1 MEKILD
7 KIKTK
12 KNSKKIDETKSNKD
26 KIKKFTSGEV
36 IFLIIATCL
45 ISLLFGYML
54 NNKTNSKDED
64 KTLDEFIST
73 YNDLLKNYYEDI
85 DKKELLSGAVN
96 GMLSTLDQYSTLI
109 DTETNEN
116 FYLTLE
122 GSYNGVGIEISNDD
136 NNNIVIIG
144 VLSNSPAERAG
155 LKAGDVVKKIDDLD
169 LTNTEF
175 STLSNYIRKSTDQN
189 NYKIIIEKDG
199 KTELHELSKE
209 IVTIKS
215 VDYKIIEKD
224 NHKIGYIYISIF
236 SNTTA
241 LQFKNALDDL
251 INQKVDSFIFDVRE
265 NTGGHLTTVVSM
277 LSQLLSKEHIIYQ
290 VEKNNAINK
299 FYSVGTKDFE
309 YPIVIIQNSGSAS
322 AAELFAISLKENLN
336 ITVIGENSYGKGTIQ
351 ELNYLS
357 NGDSYKY
364 TTKKW
369 LSPKGN
375 WINKVGVEPDI
386 KVELDEEY
394 ANNPSDETDD
404 QLQTAINELIK

>member
-7 KIKTK
+7 KIKRKEK
-12 KNSKKIDETKSNKD
+12 KEKP
-26 KIKKFTSGEV
+26 KKFTSGEV
-36 IFLIIATCL
+36 IFLIITTCL
-45 ISLLFGYML
+45 ISLLFGL
-54 NNKTNSKDED
+54 FINNSSDIKEED
-64 KTLDEFIST
+64 KTLDEFIKT
-73 YNDLLKNYYEDI
+73 YNDLLSNYYEDI
-85 DKKELLSGAVN
+85 DKKELLSGAIN

-122 GSYNGVGIEISNDD
+122 GSYNGVGIEISNDEK
-136 NNNIVIIG
+136 NNIIIIG

-155 LKAGDVVKKIDDLD
+155 LKAGDIVKKIDDLE
-169 LTNTEF
+169 LENQEF
-175 STLSNYIRKSTDQN
+175 NVLSDYIRKSSGKN
-189 NYKIIIEKDG
+189 NYKVIIERNGSIETHD
-199 KTELHELSKE
+199 LSKE

-215 VDYKIIEKD
+215 VDYKVIEKD
-224 NHKIGYIYISIF
+224 EHKIGYIYISIF

-251 INQKVDSFIFDVRE
+251 KKQQVDSFIFDVRE
-265 NTGGHLTTVVSM
+265 NTGGHLTTVVNM
-277 LSQLLSKEHIIYQ
+277 LSELLSKEHIIYQ

-299 FYSVGTKDFE
+299 FYSLGNKDIE
-309 YPIVIIQNSGSAS
+309 YPIVIIQNGGSAS
-322 AAELFAISLKENLN
+322 AAELFSVSLKENLN
-336 ITVIGENSYGKGTIQ
+336 AVIVGENSYGKGTIQ

-375 WINKVGVEPDI
+375 WINKVGVEPNI
-386 KVELDEEY
+386 KVALDEEY
-394 ANNPSDETDD
+394 AKNPTDD
-404 QLQTAINELIK
+404 NDNQLQMAIKELIK